1 MSQFSLISEAQA
13 SPHDVQ
19 FIQDAI
25 NEFNMVTVNDHDYSP
40 VSIFVRNDAGKM
52 VGGVLG
58 DIWGGW
64 LYISY
69 LWVAPEL
76 RNQGYGTRLMQ
87 AAEDEAR
94 AKGCR
99 FVMVET
105 HSFQAPD
112 FYQRA
117 GFQVAGKLDDYPPGH
132 AYFILW
138 KAL

>member
-1 MSQFSLISEAQA
+1 MPQFPLISEPQA
-13 SPHDVQ
+13 SPSDLH
-19 FIQDAI
+19 FIQDAVD
-25 NEFNMVTVNDHDYSP
+25 EYNMVTVNDRNYSP
-40 VSIFVRNDAGKM
+40 VRIFMRDDAGKI
-52 VGGVLG
+52 VGGILG

-76 RNQGYGTRLMQ
+76 QRQGYGTRLLA
-87 AAEDEAR
+87 AAEEEGR

-99 FVMVET
+99 YAMLET

-117 GFQVAGKLDDYPPGH
+117 GYQVAG
-132 AYFILW
+132 
-138 KAL
+138 